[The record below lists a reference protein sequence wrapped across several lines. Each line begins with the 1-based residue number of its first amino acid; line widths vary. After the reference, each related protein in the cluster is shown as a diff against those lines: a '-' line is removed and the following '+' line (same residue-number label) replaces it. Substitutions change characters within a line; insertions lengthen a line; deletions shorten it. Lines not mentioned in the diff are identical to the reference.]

1 MRYKSLFR
9 LKCLCLGLSVC
20 VCVCSCVFCVC
31 LSDCVRACVSE
42 LGQTSGNGNVCMR
55 NTANDRA
62 RQGWGVEGV
71 RESEIESARES
82 ERDVGYHTHR
92 EQKHA
97 HTHPTH
103 STTHRRRVA
112 TGADASK
119 TPWQS

>member
-62 RQGWGVEGV
+62 RQAWGVEGV
-71 RESEIESARES
+71 RERETHRER
-82 ERDVGYHTHR
+82 ERDVRYAVPMMDEAIYSRGKR
-92 EQKHA
+92 C
-97 HTHPTH
+97 PVLLL
-103 STTHRRRVA
+103 RRHFLKNMRL
-112 TGADASK
+112 
-119 TPWQS
+119 QSFLTL